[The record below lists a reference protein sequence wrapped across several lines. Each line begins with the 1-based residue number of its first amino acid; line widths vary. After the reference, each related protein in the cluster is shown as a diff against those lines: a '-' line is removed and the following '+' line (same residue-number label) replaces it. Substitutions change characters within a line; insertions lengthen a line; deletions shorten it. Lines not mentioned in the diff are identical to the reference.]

1 MVATYAQR
9 KAAQNYTARQKDKGF
24 KHHTVFCTDTQWM
37 ILKPFI
43 SQLKRMSLDNINEV
57 NIDENGVEFVY
68 AENFSTE
75 QAESDD
81 RYTICTEE
89 DETATDEEKGGL

>member
-43 SQLKRMSLDNINEV
+43 SQLKRMSLDDINEV

-68 AENFSTE
+68 AENFNAE
-75 QAESDD
+75 QVKSNEGHTT
-81 RYTICTEE
+81 YME
-89 DETATDEEKGGL
+89 DKEVDTDEEKGGL